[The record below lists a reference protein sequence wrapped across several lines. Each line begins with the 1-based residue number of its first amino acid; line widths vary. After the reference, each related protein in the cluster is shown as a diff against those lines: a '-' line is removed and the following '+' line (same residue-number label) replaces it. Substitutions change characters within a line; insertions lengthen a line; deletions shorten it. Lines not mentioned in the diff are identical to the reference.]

1 MAKNHFCLSSN
12 TYKNN
17 VFKGFS
23 ELQQSDEFV
32 DMTLAAGDQFV
43 KVHKTLIALA
53 SPYLKVLL
61 QAIPCQHPVLF
72 LSNIKH
78 EDLHFILEYIYTGEV
93 NIPPEK
99 LQSFLIAAQAMHI
112 RGLETIVLPAGNETN
127 DEPRKEKQT
136 TQVKP
141 VQLYQSTK
149 IFPVVKANITIN
161 QNDFNLQVEPNTQ
174 IPINN
179 NSENNYPLLD
189 LNNEPAPEENVDD
202 LNAGTDTDNINS
214 NLGNEDDNANN
225 DFVNNLGITNNPI
238 TPIISEN
245 IDCVPNV
252 IDEIPENLQRPFLN
266 IGKETFTVTN
276 TGFNNSKIDVI
287 ATPKSNAVNQDQA
300 NDADGVKDKDSI
312 LYTISSRGS
321 LQLIMNRFMYY
332 CHYTRDGGRKRRWRC
347 IEYRDKHCPAAID
360 TEEDTIVARKQKHS
374 HPNHDHKIWY
384 KVVKSRVFSSLR
396 MAQDTI
402 KEKQSLPKPVVKEL
416 ILSD

>member
-1 MAKNHFCLSSN
+1 
-12 TYKNN
+12 
-17 VFKGFS
+17 
-23 ELQQSDEFV
+23 
-32 DMTLAAGDQFV
+32 MTLAAGDQFV

-202 LNAGTDTDNINS
+202 LNA
-214 NLGNEDDNANN
+214 
-225 DFVNNLGITNNPI
+225 
-238 TPIISEN
+238 
-245 IDCVPNV
+245 
-252 IDEIPENLQRPFLN
+252 ENLQRPFLN